1 MEVECEATDSKRSSA
16 FAHVLNICVVL
27 FDLSRLGEHVVHVG
41 IVDVLGIADGSEGLE
56 VKERSHLEVEAGLD
70 AVVFFLDTCHA
81 EVGERVRVVVV
92 EVLPLCNVVEAAIVC
107 IDVGVHPGI
116 LILIAELTAEHMLVA
131 KVEHVVVADLRRD
144 KCSVGHWW
152 TPLVAYTNLEDVAL
166 AGIRH
171 CPGVAAIGDFGVAQI
186 AMTTHVGLTELA
198 ADHSLET
205 SHLSCV
211 GSPEQALHHLNLIV
225 ITELVAF
232 VNERAEVVGSCCV
245 EVVLHSWVI
254 GRIGAERISVDVVE
268 EGSTEQVVHGLIVTV
283 AVAAQYQSAYESR
296 ALGNLSRQGGSHV
309 DHQVVAVFGLDEVE
323 CIMALVGS
331 LSVGIIESLPVNLA
345 VGLACCPVVVRV
357 VPALECRRVVAQR
370 VSIPDVVV
378 AAWQVL
384 PVVRLR
390 ILCIGIVELGALVHR
405 VLAKDRGGELHLVVD
420 VPVPCGDG

>member
-1 MEVECEATDSKRSSA
+1 M
-16 FAHVLNICVVL
+16 F
-27 FDLSRLGEHVVHVG
+27 
-41 IVDVLGIADGSEGLE
+41 
-56 VKERSHLEVEAGLD
+56 
-70 AVVFFLDTCHA
+70 
-81 EVGERVRVVVV
+81 
-92 EVLPLCNVVEAAIVC
+92 
-107 IDVGVHPGI
+107 
-116 LILIAELTAEHMLVA
+116 VA
-131 KVEHVVVADLRRD
+131 KVENVVVADLRRD
-144 KCSVGHWW
+144 ECSVGHWW
-152 TPLVAYTNLEDVAL
+152 TPLVAYTNLEDMTL
-166 AGIRH
+166 AGIEVDATLGTALAEA
-171 CPGVAAIGDFGVAQI
+171 CYTAVALRIVGSHTVAHI
-186 AMTTHVGLTELA
+186 AMTTHIGLTELA
-198 ADHSLET
+198 ADHGLET
-205 SHLSCV
+205 SHLSSV

-225 ITELVAF
+225 VTELVAF

-309 DHQVVAVFGLDEVE
+309 EHQVVAVLGLDEVE

-331 LSVGIIESLPVNLA
+331 LSVGIIEAIPVNLA

-357 VPALECRRVVAQR
+357 VPTLECRRVVAQR

-384 PVVRLR
+384 PVVWLR
-390 ILCIGIVELGALVHR
+390 ILSIGIVELGALVHR